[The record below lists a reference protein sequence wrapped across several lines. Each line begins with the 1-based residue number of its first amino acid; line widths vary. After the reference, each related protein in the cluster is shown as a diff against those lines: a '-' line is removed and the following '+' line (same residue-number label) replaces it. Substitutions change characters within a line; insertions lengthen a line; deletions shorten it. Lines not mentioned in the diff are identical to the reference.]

1 MEPIRQED
9 IVYSIK
15 YICSRSDFFKY
26 TSKLVD
32 AIIDR
37 CENPKTREDK
47 IFSKGIKNSTIFI
60 VGRAEG
66 VDEHLILFV
75 RKK

>member
-1 MEPIRQED
+1 MEPIRKED

-32 AIIDR
+32 AVIDM

-47 IFSKGIKNSTIFI
+47 IFSKGIEKTRIFI
-60 VGRAEG
+60 VGRVEG

-75 RKK
+75 KNK